1 MSELEISESAVTGV
15 AVELRSVVDETRSGL
30 ASLDTSLNRLL
41 GSNWT
46 GQAGSA
52 FGEMWTRWQGG
63 AEDVVK
69 GLEAMAS
76 ALEQAA
82 GSYGATDTEGGAAV
96 GSAGM

>member
-1 MSELEISESAVTGV
+1 VSELEVTEQVVAGV
-15 AVELRSVVDETRSGL
+15 AAELRSVVDETRSGL
-30 ASLDTSLNRLL
+30 TSLDGSLARLL

-52 FGEMWTRWQGG
+52 FGDVWTRWHEG
-63 AEDVVK
+63 AQDIVK

-82 GSYGATDTEGGAAV
+82 GGYGATDTEGGAAV
-96 GSAGM
+96 ESAGM